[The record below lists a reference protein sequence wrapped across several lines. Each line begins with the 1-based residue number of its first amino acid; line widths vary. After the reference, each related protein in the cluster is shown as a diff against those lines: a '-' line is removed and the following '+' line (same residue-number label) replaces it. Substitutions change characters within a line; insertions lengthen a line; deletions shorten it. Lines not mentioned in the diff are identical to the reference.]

1 MTGLR
6 FCCVGGA
13 GLCLLS
19 QGAGGLTRCIAEFSM
34 TIRELAAIAGVSRT
48 SISRA
53 LNNAPGVSEETRDRV
68 LMLAKKHGYNAN
80 PMVTAL
86 MSDVRRRRMHENRTI
101 MAIVPP
107 AIQDRKW
114 GTGHIANRLYREGV
128 ERRAEQLGFKV
139 EDFMPSEHGGSYK
152 RVSQVLYQR
161 GIQAVLV
168 PSVDVAHPPETH
180 EYSLDWDK
188 FSVAG
193 IGFSVNCGRN
203 LDRSVVSHFQSA
215 ALAFS
220 RVRELGYLKIGC
232 GVCARINHR
241 TQGRWQAAYL
251 LDQAMNGAGEPLP
264 FFQFDESL
272 SEGERLLRWFEE
284 TRPEAIVGD
293 RYFLELA
300 LECGIRIPHDTAFA
314 LFDWLPGELGGEE
327 YAGIDQRFDL
337 VGAAAVDLVAGRINS
352 NERGRP
358 KEPKVLKVLG
368 EWVGGRS
375 MPPKK

>member
-1 MTGLR
+1 
-6 FCCVGGA
+6 
-13 GLCLLS
+13 
-19 QGAGGLTRCIAEFSM
+19 M

-53 LNNAPGVSEETRDRV
+53 LNNAPGVSVETRERV
-68 LMLAKKHGYNAN
+68 VKLAKEHGYNAN

-86 MSDVRRRRMHENRTI
+86 MSDVRRRRMHENRSI

-107 AIQDRKW
+107 AFQDRKW

-128 ERRAEQLGFKV
+128 ESRAKQLGFKV
-139 EDFMPSEHGGSYK
+139 EDFMPFEYGGSYK

-168 PSVDVAHPPETH
+168 PSVDVVNPPDSH

-193 IGFSVNCGRN
+193 IGFSVDCGRY
-203 LDRSVVSHFQSA
+203 LDRSVVSHFQA
-215 ALAFS
+215 ASLAFA
-220 RVRELGYLKIGC
+220 RARELGYRRIGC
-232 GVCARINHR
+232 GLCGRINDR
-241 TQGRWQAAYL
+241 TQGRWLAAYL
-251 LDQAMNGAGEPLP
+251 LDREMHGAGKDLP
-264 FFQFDESL
+264 FFEFDETL
-272 SEGERLLRWFEE
+272 GEGERLKRWFKQ
-284 TRPEAIVGD
+284 TRPDAIVGD

-300 LECGIRIPHDTAFA
+300 LESGLRIPEDVAFA
-314 LFDWLPGELGGEE
+314 LFDWLPGELGGDD

-337 VGAAAVDLVAGRINS
+337 VGAAAVDLVASRINS
-352 NERGRP
+352 NERGLP

-368 EWVGGRS
+368 EWVEGRS
-375 MPPKK
+375 MPPNR